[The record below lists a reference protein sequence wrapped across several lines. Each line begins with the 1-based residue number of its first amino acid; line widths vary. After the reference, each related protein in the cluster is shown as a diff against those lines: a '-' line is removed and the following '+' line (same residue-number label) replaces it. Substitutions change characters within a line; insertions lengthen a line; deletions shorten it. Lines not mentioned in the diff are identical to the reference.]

1 MPRKYPYYPAW
12 DGKRE
17 QPITTKLVELCGK
30 RYKTKNLGTYV
41 VRPMRGKSDLSV
53 HATGYAADLGADLKT
68 LQLMW
73 DFFVTNSLALKVSEV
88 HFYKAPGTKYGLG
101 YRSSRGEGQ
110 AGVKRWTA
118 TDNGGSGGLWLH
130 IELEEQDPVHFEA
143 EFRRLKP
150 T

>member
-30 RYKTKNLGTYV
+30 RYKSKSLGTYV
-41 VRPMRGKSDLSV
+41 VRPMRGRSDLSV
-53 HATGYAADLGADLKT
+53 HATGYAADLSADLKT

-73 DFFVTNSLALKVSEV
+73 EFFVTNSAALRVSEV
-88 HFYKAPGTKYGLG
+88 HFYKAPGTTHGLG
-101 YRSSRGEGQ
+101 YRCSRGEGKK
-110 AGVKRWTA
+110 GVKRWTA

-130 IELEEQDPVHFEA
+130 IELEEQDPAHFEA

-150 T
+150 A

>member
-41 VRPMRGKSDLSV
+41 VRPMRGKPDLSV

-73 DFFVTNSLALKVSEV
+73 DFFVTNSLALKVAEV
-88 HFYKAPGTKYGLG
+88 HFYKAPGTTHGLG
-101 YRSSRGEGQ
+101 YRCSRGEGLK
-110 AGVKRWTA
+110 GVKRWTA

-130 IELEEQDPVHFEA
+130 IELEEQDPAHFEA

>member
-1 MPRKYPYYPAW
+1 MTRKYPYYPAW

-17 QPITTKLVELCGK
+17 QPITAKLVELCAK
-30 RYKTKNLGTYV
+30 RYKAKNLGSYV
-41 VRPMRGKSDLSV
+41 VRPMRGRSDLSV
-53 HATGYAADLGADLKT
+53 HATGYACDLGADLKT

-73 DFFVTNSLALKVSEV
+73 DFFVTNSLALKVAEV

-101 YRSSRGEGQ
+101 YRCSRGEGLK
-110 AGVKRWTA
+110 GVKRWTS

-130 IELEEQDPVHFEA
+130 IELEEQDPEHFEA